1 MTYYNKLLYISPM
14 QTITLGKY
22 TAIKHGG
29 RGLVVHLPQS
39 FVKVNHLK
47 PGSPVNL
54 SIVDG
59 DVRYLILEVEREKEA
74 VE

>member
-1 MTYYNKLLYISPM
+1 M
-14 QTITLGKY
+14 QTKPLGTY

-39 FVKVNHLK
+39 FVKINNLK
-47 PGSPVNL
+47 PGSHVNL

-59 DVRYLILEVEREKEA
+59 DVRYLILEAEREEKEEA
-74 VE
+74 A

>member
-1 MTYYNKLLYISPM
+1 MK
-14 QTITLGKY
+14 TINLGHY
-22 TAIKHGG
+22 AAIKHGN

-59 DVRYLILEVEREKEA
+59 DIGYLIVEAEREA
-74 VE
+74 VKASDSQ